1 MAKDEEGVGAP
12 LLLVGR
18 AEVLWVELGGV
29 GVVPLVHHDPGGG
42 DLHDHALGDGE
53 AGARD
58 RVVPGA
64 RALDLDDGEVAHRL
78 VDDHVEVLQA
88 HQRVVVHLLVEV
100 GVVYLVEESFLNVLG
115 GDSINGHCKE
125 DPKPVSN
132 NVRSFEACLNL

>member
-1 MAKDEEGVGAP
+1 MFPGPMAKDEEGVGAP

-18 AEVLWVELGGV
+18 AEVLRVELGGV

-42 DLHDHALGDGE
+42 DLHDHAPGDGE
-53 AGARD
+53 AGPRD

-64 RALDLDDGEVAHRL
+64 RALDLDDGEVAHGL

-100 GVVYLVEESFLNVLG
+100 GVVYLVEQSFLNVLG
-115 GDSINGHCKE
+115 G
-125 DPKPVSN
+125 
-132 NVRSFEACLNL
+132 